1 MSKLNLLK
9 NACLL
14 SLENSLINLSNVKE
28 ENVFV
33 KSINIF
39 PNNSQFEWDG
49 EAVKNIVNENKDEKT
64 IKTFYS
70 LYFSDFT
77 ISTPNN
83 VQILIS
89 ENNLFK
95 WVPISTINSQTQIYT
110 IAFNNVLS
118 LMNLNKIEMKKIPN
132 FQLISLELEKN
143 KPIILINDNPL
154 GRYSLGII
162 IKIME

>member
-28 ENVFV
+28 ESIFV

-39 PNNSQFEWDG
+39 SNNSQFEWDG
-49 EAVKNIVNENKDEKT
+49 EVIKNIINENKEERI
-64 IKTFYS
+64 IKMFYS
-70 LYFSDFT
+70 FYFSDFV
-77 ISTPNN
+77 ISIPND
-83 VQILIS
+83 VHILIS

-95 WVPISTINSQTQIYT
+95 WVPVSTVNSQTYIYT
-110 IAFNNVLS
+110 IAFNNVFS
-118 LMNLNKIEMKKIPN
+118 LMNLNKTEIKKIPN
-132 FQLISLELEKN
+132 FQLISFELENN
-143 KPIILINDNPL
+143 KPIILLNDNPL

-162 IKIME
+162 IKLME